1 MSLLR
6 AHSLTRLQGSR
17 TLLDAVDFSIEADQ
31 KVGLIGANG
40 TGKST
45 LLHLLVGLDTPDEG
59 RIEIARGALVR
70 LLPQEPRLDPNA
82 TVGELLRAGQVRR
95 QALERELDE
104 LHEALSSTRDEREI
118 QALLEAQG
126 RMEEHL
132 RSMGGSALENDL
144 DRLRTLLRL
153 PPLDARAGSLS
164 GGEARRTALA
174 RALIEQP
181 DLLLLDEPT
190 NHLDQEGIEW
200 VEQTLQSWSGAFVL
214 VTHDRALLDACVSHV
229 FELDR
234 GKLYES
240 FGNYTDY
247 LEQRA
252 ERLEREAKAEDKRR
266 AFLRRELDWIR
277 RGPAARTTKAKAR
290 VDRFRSAESAVPIAL
305 PGDLAL
311 EFPPG
316 PRLGTRG
323 IVAKKVGHGFGS
335 RRLFRNVEL
344 ELGAGERLGL
354 IGPNGSG
361 KTTLLRILV
370 GELAPQEGAVEI
382 GASVRFS
389 RLPQDLTGIDPRV
402 KLIDFVAHAN
412 DRGPDAPPAHTLR
425 SFLERLLFRPDQH
438 ETELGKLSGGERRR
452 AQIARLLRERGN
464 VLVLDEPTN
473 DLDLPTL
480 RVLEEALLTFPGT
493 VLLISH
499 DRWFLERVA
508 TRILAIEPAGGA
520 QESVVV
526 DYPGGYAQ
534 YVERRAARAAEAAA
548 AAKQAAERAAR
559 AAAAEKTAASAP
571 KKAKLTWAEQKD
583 LEALP
588 ARLEQLETRIAEL
601 EASLAAPELYRSIE
615 GNTKAKELTAELA
628 KTRAETEA
636 AYARW
641 ELLESRQRGES

>member
-17 TLLDAVDFSIEADQ
+17 TLLDAVDFAIEADQ

-45 LLHLLVGLDTPDEG
+45 LLHILVGEDAPDEG
-59 RIEIARGALVR
+59 RVEIARGALVR
-70 LLPQEPRLDPNA
+70 LLPQEPRLDPEA

-95 QALERELDE
+95 QALERELSE
-104 LHEALSSTRDEREI
+104 LHEALSHTRDEVEI

-132 RSMGGSALENDL
+132 RSLGGSGLENDL

-153 PPLDARAGSLS
+153 PPLEARAGSLS

-200 VEQTLQSWSGAFVL
+200 VEETLQSWSGAFVL

-277 RGPAARTTKAKAR
+277 RGPKARTTKAKAR
-290 VDRFRSAESAVPIAL
+290 VDRYRSAESAVPIAL

-323 IVAKKVGHGFGS
+323 IVAKEVGHGFGE

-370 GELAPQEGAVEI
+370 GELAPEEGAVEI

-389 RLPQDLTGIDPRV
+389 RLPQDLAGIDPRV

-480 RVLEEALLTFPGT
+480 RVLEEALLSFPGT

-508 TRILAIEPAGGA
+508 TRILAIEPGGL
-520 QESVVV
+520 VV
-526 DYPGGYAQ
+526 DYPGGYAP

-559 AAAAEKTAASAP
+559 AAAPEKTSASAP
-571 KKAKLTWAEQKD
+571 KKSKLSWAEQKELD
-583 LEALP
+583 ALP
-588 ARLEQLETRIAEL
+588 ARLEQLEARITSIEG
-601 EASLAAPELYRSIE
+601 SLAAPELYRNIE

-628 KTRAETEA
+628 RTRAETEA

-641 ELLESRQRGES
+641 ELLESRREDE